1 MPSMLPSPRIPK
13 IPQPGP
19 TWAIR
24 LHYPL
29 SFLQA
34 TERLFSARL
43 APEAPL
49 IRLASSPGAEQHPLG
64 STAGAGT
71 ETVGKVK
78 MTSLHLNDI
87 VCLDCSHKCLLFLSA
102 SRIHSRLSCCV
113 VYSRFISC
121 SRHSLL
127 YHLSLHAFANCG
139 TSKRFS
145 SGYLKLSFSEGLF
158 CTYSTSEKLCRIC
171 VSLTNLPRFESSR
184 LYT

>member
-1 MPSMLPSPRIPK
+1 MSHRCIDTETTFQSGCPQRSPIRYVSQNTSARIHLGDPATLPAVVLASHRK
-13 IPQPGP
+13 
-19 TWAIR
+19 T
-24 LHYPL
+24 
-29 SFLQA
+29 
-34 TERLFSARL
+34 FSARL

-102 SRIHSRLSCCV
+102 SRIHIRLSCCA

-121 SRHSLL
+121 SRHSLQ
-127 YHLSLHAFANCG
+127 YHLSLHTLQAAARG
-139 TSKRFS
+139 S
-145 SGYLKLSFSEGLF
+145 
-158 CTYSTSEKLCRIC
+158 
-171 VSLTNLPRFESSR
+171 VSAPDI
-184 LYT
+184 